1 MRTQRVTK
9 PGLLALLVFL
19 LLVPTARGAQ
29 EINEEEC
36 IRAEAA
42 RWVDEKHAEVENASF
57 TRHSLLTSTERVF
70 LRSGEVLT
78 IKHGG
83 CEYFFVTVRHD
94 FRGRVPAKP
103 GPAYWFRKGA
113 AVLRL
118 LHGLLPEQTNF
129 DLETDAAALIKE
141 AGKEPK
147 LRWEYPVEG
156 DGISFLQTR
165 VVLEAAGTTEGGG
178 FVEVQLYKGPL

>member
-1 MRTQRVTK
+1 MSIRKVTK
-9 PGLLALLVFL
+9 PGLLALLVLL

-42 RWVDEKHAEVENASF
+42 RWVDEKHAEVESASF
-57 TRHSLLTSTERVF
+57 TRHSLLTSTERVV
-70 LRSGEVLT
+70 LRSREVLT
-78 IKHGG
+78 VKHGG
-83 CEYFFVTVRHD
+83 CEYYSVTVRHE
-94 FRGRVPAKP
+94 FRGKVHGKP
-103 GPAYWFRKGA
+103 GPAYWFTR
-113 AVLRL
+113 
-118 LHGLLPEQTNF
+118 GLLLEETVF
-129 DLETDAAALIKE
+129 DLKADAAALIKE

-156 DGISFLQTR
+156 DGTSFLQTR
-165 VVLEAAGTTEGGG
+165 VVLDEAGATEGGG

>member
-1 MRTQRVTK
+1 MSIRKVTK
-9 PGLLALLVFL
+9 PGLLALLVLL

-36 IRAEAA
+36 IRAEPD
-42 RWVDEKHAEVENASF
+42 RWVKEKHPDVQSASF
-57 TRHSLLTSTERVF
+57 TRHSLLTSTERVV

-78 IKHGG
+78 VKHGG

-94 FRGRVPAKP
+94 FRGEVPAKP

-113 AVLRL
+113 EALRL
-118 LHGLLPEQTNF
+118 LHSLLPKQTNF

-165 VVLEAAGTTEGGG
+165 VVLEEVGVSEGGG

>member
-1 MRTQRVTK
+1 MK
-9 PGLLALLVFL
+9 GGLLALLFL
-19 LLVPTARGAQ
+19 VLLVPTARGAQ

-42 RWVDEKHAEVENASF
+42 RWVDEKHAEVESASF
-57 TRHSLLTSTERVF
+57 TRHSLLTSTERVV

-83 CEYFFVTVRHD
+83 CEYFR
-94 FRGRVPAKP
+94 A
-103 GPAYWFRKGA
+103 
-113 AVLRL
+113 LRL
-118 LHGLLPEQTNF
+118 LHSLLPKQTNF

-165 VVLEAAGTTEGGG
+165 VVLEEVGVSEGGG